1 MDYIEKYKNSH
12 IKGFCD
18 DTDGKIRED
27 FYKQARMDVGRAIIR
42 GEIKEYGDDI
52 HSIIEATKRKRIT
65 QADKDYMINSPKT
78 KEEVAIEVGCS
89 VFYVAQVRKEAGV

>member
-1 MDYIEKYKNSH
+1 MDYIEKYKHSH
-12 IKGFCD
+12 IKGFHD
-18 DTDGKIRED
+18 DADGKIRED

-42 GEIKEYGDDI
+42 GEIKEHGDDI
-52 HSIIEATKRKRIT
+52 HSIIEASKRKRMT

-78 KEEVAIEVGCS
+78 KEELAVELGCS

>member
-1 MDYIEKYKNSH
+1 
-12 IKGFCD
+12 
-18 DTDGKIRED
+18 
-27 FYKQARMDVGRAIIR
+27 MDVGRAIIR
-42 GEIKEYGDDI
+42 GDIKEYGDDI

>member
-1 MDYIEKYKNSH
+1 MDYIEKYKSSH
-12 IKGFCD
+12 IKGFYD

-42 GEIKEYGDDI
+42 GDIKEYGDDI